1 MASSPSSSNV
11 NVNEFQQQQTTRS
24 WLQTIIDSSHLI
36 TFCISISVIIY
47 GSFRSLTIDKEN
59 DSYTRQQQQFS
70 KEKRERKRR
79 SSSGVKKNLL
89 EADSNEECGSDLGV
103 EYEDGVDDDDDMD
116 ESDGNLNNQGDIHE
130 HQSTQNIDSAQ
141 ALFIPIAASISL
153 LLMFFFFDSI
163 QTAFVICTSGIR
175 KKKKIKTTLHF
186 LINIFSKKF
195 DSRLGILI
203 KNLEIFLVKY
213 FSNSVIG
220 FSTLH

>member
-1 MASSPSSSNV
+1 
-11 NVNEFQQQQTTRS
+11 
-24 WLQTIIDSSHLI
+24 
-36 TFCISISVIIY
+36 
-47 GSFRSLTIDKEN
+47 
-59 DSYTRQQQQFS
+59 
-70 KEKRERKRR
+70 
-79 SSSGVKKNLL
+79 
-89 EADSNEECGSDLGV
+89 
-103 EYEDGVDDDDDMD
+103 
-116 ESDGNLNNQGDIHE
+116 LNNQGDIHE